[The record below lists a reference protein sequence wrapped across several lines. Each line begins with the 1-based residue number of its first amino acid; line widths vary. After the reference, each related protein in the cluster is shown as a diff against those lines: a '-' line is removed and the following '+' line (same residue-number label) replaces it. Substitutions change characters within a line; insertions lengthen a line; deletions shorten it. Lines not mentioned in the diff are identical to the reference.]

1 MIYFLP
7 YLISLL
13 IGWLIIFLLLPPQK
27 QTNLLLRLSL
37 SFGLGLGISASLTFY
52 SFIIFDKLNKVF
64 VLLVHLCLLLWLL
77 ASIYWKHRHCE
88 NKEQTANGKQSL
100 LRDCFAM
107 NYIGSWLAMTRD
119 TKILK
124 VLLGL
129 GLIAATTFL
138 LWTQANFYPLGGWD
152 AWSVWNVKSRFL
164 FLGGQQWEN
173 MFHPILWR
181 SSQHYPLL
189 LPLINVWGWIFSDTP
204 TPMIPLVN
212 SIIFTFLTAALLFSG
227 LKTVIKTFPAL
238 LAALLLVSSPTFVVY
253 ATSQYCDIVLAYF
266 LLAVFVC
273 LTLSRLHQTKSLALL
288 AGLLLGFLSFTKPEG
303 TLASLLMA
311 CLAIFYLSDKKG
323 KKFLKGPL
331 FISLSAG
338 LLIGFLPTILFH
350 VFYAPANQTFINGL
364 NSAQHP
370 VTMERLKII
379 TMYVMFEFMSRKWHG
394 LWALLFIGLLF
405 SQGRCW
411 KKEMMVLF
419 FFLISY
425 AFMTTLYY
433 WLNTYFEITWW
444 LTVTLPRIL
453 SAVLPVVIF
462 WVFYSVWGENF
473 KEKLD

>member
-1 MIYFLP
+1 
-7 YLISLL
+7 
-13 IGWLIIFLLLPPQK
+13 
-27 QTNLLLRLSL
+27 
-37 SFGLGLGISASLTFY
+37 
-52 SFIIFDKLNKVF
+52 
-64 VLLVHLCLLLWLL
+64 
-77 ASIYWKHRHCE
+77 
-88 NKEQTANGKQSL
+88 
-100 LRDCFAM
+100 
-107 NYIGSWLAMTRD
+107 
-119 TKILK
+119 
-124 VLLGL
+124 
-129 GLIAATTFL
+129 
-138 LWTQANFYPLGGWD
+138 LGGH
-152 AWSVWNVKSRFL
+152 N
-164 FLGGQQWEN
+164 WEN

-189 LPLINVWGWIFSDTP
+189 LPLMNVWGWIFSDTP
-204 TPMIPLVN
+204 TPVIPLVN

-227 LKTVIKTFPAL
+227 LKAVIKTFPAL
-238 LAALLLVSSPTFVVY
+238 LAVLLLLSSSTFMIY
-253 ATSQYCDIVLAYF
+253 ATSQYCDIVIAYF

-273 LTLSRLHQTKSLALL
+273 LVLSRLHQTKSLVPLQLTSPEKLNLLISGTSAPFLDNNKIVAGALAFL
-288 AGLLLGFLSFTKPEG
+288 AGLFLGCLSFTKPEG
-303 TLASLLMA
+303 TLASLLIA
-311 CLAIFYLSDKKG
+311 CLAVPYFIDGMRSSHVRHPEARRAEGSLGDPCLPAGRLRFAQDDPIG
-323 KKFLKGPL
+323 HFLT
-331 FISLSAG
+331 FLSAG

-379 TMYVMFEFMSRKWHG
+379 AMYVMFEFMSRKWHG

-411 KKEMMVLF
+411 KKERVVLF

-425 AFMTTLYY
+425 AFMTTFYY

-462 WVFYSVWGENF
+462 WVFYSVWGENS